1 MSLQMK
7 LIIIQVLPQHT
18 HKAIQFME
26 NSVTQEPLSLVH
38 SCPSK
43 GIEHDTLI
51 YAYNVP
57 LAQHFIHD
65 GIMDEI
71 GNGAPSNAVHV
82 TITPKA
88 TG

>member
-7 LIIIQVLPQHT
+7 LIVIQILPQHT
-18 HKAIQFME
+18 NKAIQFME
-26 NSVTQEPLSLVH
+26 SYSTKEPLSLVQ

-51 YAYNVP
+51 YPYNMP

-71 GNGAPSNAVHV
+71 GHSAPSNALHV

-88 TG
+88 TS

>member
-18 HKAIQFME
+18 SKAIHFME
-26 NSVTQEPLSLVH
+26 SNATQEPLSLVH

-71 GNGAPSNAVHV
+71 GNGARSNAVQV